1 MTKKDFSNMT
11 NPAATMLNE
20 VTSPSSS
27 AQRHSE
33 KKPTTT
39 STGKAA
45 KNKSESRSSRLE
57 LLLTPTN
64 KAKLKA
70 LAQLQNTSVN
80 AIINELVDS
89 YLNQQ
94 DAETT
99 HKIKL
104 MMDIMKQDS

>member
-1 MTKKDFSNMT
+1 MI
-11 NPAATMLNE
+11 NPAATMLDDM
-20 VTSPSSS
+20 TSPQSST
-27 AQRHSE
+27 QKHSE
-33 KKPTTT
+33 EQPPTAPKGKK
-39 STGKAA
+39 A
-45 KNKSESRSSRLE
+45 KKKTESRSSRLE

-64 KAKLKA
+64 KAKLKVI
-70 LAQLQNTSVN
+70 AQLQNTSVN
-80 AIINELVDS
+80 SIINELVDS

>member
-1 MTKKDFSNMT
+1 MTKKDFSNMI
-11 NPAATMLNE
+11 NPAATMLDDM
-20 VTSPSSS
+20 TSPQSST
-27 AQRHSE
+27 QKHSE
-33 KKPTTT
+33 EQPTTT
-39 STGKAA
+39 PKGKKA
-45 KNKSESRSSRLE
+45 KKKTESRSSRLE

-64 KAKLKA
+64 KAKLKVI
-70 LAQLQNTSVN
+70 AQLQNTSVN
-80 AIINELVDS
+80 SIINELVDS

>member
-1 MTKKDFSNMT
+1 
-11 NPAATMLNE
+11 
-20 VTSPSSS
+20 
-27 AQRHSE
+27 
-33 KKPTTT
+33 
-39 STGKAA
+39 
-45 KNKSESRSSRLE
+45 

>member
-1 MTKKDFSNMT
+1 MTKKDFSNMI
-11 NPAATMLNE
+11 NPAATMLDDMA
-20 VTSPSSS
+20 SPQSST
-27 AQRHSE
+27 QKHSE
-33 KKPTTT
+33 EQPTTAPK
-39 STGKAA
+39 GKKA
-45 KNKSESRSSRLE
+45 KKKAESRSSRLE

-80 AIINELVDS
+80 SIINELVDS

-104 MMDIMKQDS
+104 MMDIMK

>member
-1 MTKKDFSNMT
+1 MTKKDFSNMI
-11 NPAATMLNE
+11 NPAATMLDDM
-20 VTSPSSS
+20 TSPQSST
-27 AQRHSE
+27 QKHSE
-33 KKPTTT
+33 EQPTTAPK
-39 STGKAA
+39 GKKA
-45 KNKSESRSSRLE
+45 KKKAESRSSRLE

-64 KAKLKA
+64 KAKLKVI
-70 LAQLQNTSVN
+70 AQLQNTSVN
-80 AIINELVDS
+80 SIINELVDS